1 MALIADSGALYGLYD
16 RSDQHHD
23 RLRIALQA
31 ERGPIIIPTPILGE
45 IDYLLRVR
53 LGIDAEFDF
62 LDDIMRGSFN
72 LEQFSHADLVR
83 SRALLAKYRE
93 LDLGLADAAVIATA
107 ERLRIDRILTVHER
121 NFRAVRS
128 ESGKAFVLLPADL
141 DQSTTQP

>member
-16 RSDQHHD
+16 RSDKHHK
-23 RLRIALQA
+23 RLRLALQA

-53 LGIDAEFDF
+53 LGIAAELDF
-62 LDDIMRGSFN
+62 LDDIMGGSFN

-83 SRALLAKYRE
+83 SRALVAKYRD

-107 ERLRIDRILTVHER
+107 ERLHVDRILTVDVR
-121 NFRAVRS
+121 DFRAVRS
-128 ESGKAFVLLPADL
+128 ESGKPFVLLPADL
-141 DQSTTQP
+141 DQSTTRP